1 MNLNED
7 GDEIDVVTLMDQ
19 LTKEGTLSEGWSSI
33 FSGTLK

>member
-19 LTKEGTLSEGWSSI
+19 LTKEGTLSEVVLNI
-33 FSGTLK
+33 

>member
-19 LTKEGTLSEGWSSI
+19 LTKEGTLSESVVLNI
-33 FSGTLK
+33 

>member
-19 LTKEGTLSEGWSSI
+19 LTKEGTLSEVVVLNI
-33 FSGTLK
+33 

>member
-19 LTKEGTLSEGWSSI
+19 LTKEGTLSELVVLNI
-33 FSGTLK
+33 

>member
-19 LTKEGTLSEGWSSI
+19 LTKEGTLSGLVVLNI
-33 FSGTLK
+33 